1 MYMLYI
7 YICYIYIIYYIY
19 YIYIYK
25 FTTKCHSQ
33 TIHVLYFYIYYIIH
47 RFFVVQSFLL
57 TNTFFPSY
65 EIYVFIRNIST

>member
-1 MYMLYI
+1 MYMFYI
-7 YICYIYIIYYIY
+7 YICYLLYILYI

-25 FTTKCHSQ
+25 FTSKCHSQ
-33 TIHVLYFYIYYIIH
+33 TIPVLYFYISYIIH

-65 EIYVFIRNIST
+65 EIYVYIRNIST